1 MEYLVLGFFT
11 GLSLILAIG
20 AQNIFVIEQGLK
32 KQNVFLVCLVCSL
45 SDLLLIFSG
54 ILLFHFFY
62 QYFNL
67 FVELVLNISLIIF
80 LIHFIYSKIKSLKI
94 NINFKSEFKE
104 ISSSEILLKT
114 LGFTYLN
121 AHVYSDTVFFLGNFS
136 KNFLFDE
143 KIYFGIGASIA
154 SFIFFFLIGYLSA
167 YFSRYAQSKKIWK
180 NINIFIIVF
189 MTFLTI
195 YIIKEIIFCNIILY
209 LYYN

>member
-32 KQNVFLVCLVCSL
+32 KQYIFLVCFVCSL

-54 ILLFHFFY
+54 ILLFHFFH

-67 FVELVLNISLIIF
+67 FIELILNISLIIF
-80 LIHFIYSKIKSLKI
+80 LIYFIYSKIKSLKI
-94 NINFKSEFKE
+94 DVNFNSEVKE
-104 ISSSEILLKT
+104 VSKGAILLKT

-136 KNFLFDE
+136 KNFLLEE
-143 KIYFGIGASIA
+143 KVYFGFGASVA
-154 SFIFFFLIGYLSA
+154 SIIFFFLLGYLSV
-167 YFSRYAQSKKIWK
+167 YFSKYAQDDKIWK
-180 NINIFIIVF
+180 FINIFIICF
-189 MTFLTI
+189 MSLLTI
-195 YIIKEIIFCNIILY
+195 YIVKETLY
-209 LYYN
+209 FL